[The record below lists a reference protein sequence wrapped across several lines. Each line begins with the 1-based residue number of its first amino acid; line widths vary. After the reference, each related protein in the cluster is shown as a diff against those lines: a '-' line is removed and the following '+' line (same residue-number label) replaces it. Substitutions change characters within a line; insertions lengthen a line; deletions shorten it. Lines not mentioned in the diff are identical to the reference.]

1 MFDKIME
8 AQQKAGEVK
17 KRLDAITVT
26 GTAEGGKITVN
37 ANANKVI
44 QSINID
50 ENFFVDADKE
60 ELEELLLIA
69 INKAMEQAENIS
81 QSEMAAMTQQ
91 MFGGLGGLFGK
102 QPLRSFRR
110 GMRRNDKAIPNKSK
124 SLVIKFL
131 FRKTYTTAS
140 YFYHKHIKHYE
151 NHLLRSILCSNRSR
165 RQNTII

>member
-1 MFDKIME
+1 MAKQKRTNSVFYVIARNEAIARRTAACKVRDCFVPRNDILIYLLNQPNMFDKIME

-44 QSINID
+44 QSIHID

-69 INKAMEQAENIS
+69 INKALEQAENVS

-102 QPLRSFRR
+102 
-110 GMRRNDKAIPNKSK
+110 
-124 SLVIKFL
+124 
-131 FRKTYTTAS
+131 
-140 YFYHKHIKHYE
+140 
-151 NHLLRSILCSNRSR
+151 
-165 RQNTII
+165 